1 MQGQIYFIKKSK
13 YKESSEN
20 LLKANNLKLSIYKS
34 EANILIRKTNKLKIS
49 SNNFQRNYQEF
60 PNDPISIFIV
70 GLPRCGSTLV
80 ESIIS
85 LNSQVID
92 LGEVNIFEESYRE
105 YIQSDKKVNLA
116 EIYKKK
122 TRIPNNK
129 SKITTNKWL
138 FNYQYAGIISNSI
151 PNAKIIHCYR
161 NPLDNI
167 LSIYRAHFST
177 GNSFSSSLIDCAE
190 VYSDQDQI
198 MKIYKQ
204 GFRSQIYDLNY
215 DELVTNPIREIK
227 SLIKWLNWEW
237 NDTYLSPHLN
247 KRSVF
252 TRSNVEIRSPIN
264 SKSLGGW
271 KNYKDMLKPAITALG
286 KADKYPKHI
295 N

>member
-1 MQGQIYFIKKSK
+1 MC
-13 YKESSEN
+13 
-20 LLKANNLKLSIYKS
+20 
-34 EANILIRKTNKLKIS
+34 IRDS
-49 SNNFQRNYQEF
+49 
-60 PNDPISIFIV
+60 
-70 GLPRCGSTLV
+70 
-80 ESIIS
+80 
-85 LNSQVID
+85 
-92 LGEVNIFEESYRE
+92 
-105 YIQSDKKVNLA
+105 
-116 EIYKKK
+116 
-122 TRIPNNK
+122 
-129 SKITTNKWL
+129 
-138 FNYQYAGIISNSI
+138 YQYAGIIARQI

-198 MKIYKQ
+198 MKTYKQ
-204 GFRSQIYDLNY
+204 SFRSQIYDLNY
-215 DELVTNPIREIK
+215 DELVTNPITEIK

-286 KADKYPKHI
+286 KADKYQKYI

>member
-1 MQGQIYFIKKSK
+1 M
-13 YKESSEN
+13 
-20 LLKANNLKLSIYKS
+20 
-34 EANILIRKTNKLKIS
+34 
-49 SNNFQRNYQEF
+49 
-60 PNDPISIFIV
+60 
-70 GLPRCGSTLV
+70 V

-105 YIQSDKKVNLA
+105 YKQSDKKVNLA

-198 MKIYKQ
+198 MKTYKQ
-204 GFRSQIYDLNY
+204 DFRSQIYDLNY

-271 KNYKDMLKPAITALG
+271 KNYKDMLEPALSLI
-286 KADKYPKHI
+286 HI
-295 N
+295 